1 MHDPA
6 HGNEFFPFLVDVLLV
21 DLICAD
27 QNVFLVANAN
37 DSFEIFSTHD
47 LSRGIAGVDDDDGAR
62 TKTIVCCLI
71 NFFLKSFNI

>member
-37 DSFEIFSTHD
+37 DSFEIFSAHD
-47 LSRGIAGVDDDDGAR
+47 LPCGISRVDDNNRAG
-62 TKTIVCCLI
+62 TETIVLRLF
-71 NFFLKSFNI
+71 NHLLKTL